1 MDGGVLGLGAG
12 STISGYE
19 IAGIGHGVHMRLVT
33 YPIRLASYW
42 AWVWVVWCLSGYPK
56 ENVCSRRA
64 VPGRSSPRSPLPLKV
79 WVEALQVELAKVE
92 ESAAGHRADFE
103 RERERADRLMA
114 ELLRVT
120 ADTLAAQEAA
130 APAGGELAGLRA
142 RPW

>member
-1 MDGGVLGLGAG
+1 MYAVDALCLA
-12 STISGYE
+12 
-19 IAGIGHGVHMRLVT
+19 APPPGH
-33 YPIRLASYW
+33 
-42 AWVWVVWCLSGYPK
+42 
-56 ENVCSRRA
+56 
-64 VPGRSSPRSPLPLKV
+64 PLPLKV